1 MAIAVS
7 FLVAYITVLDNR
19 RMPCKAMQTTKLD
32 NSLTTYEYII
42 AVVDIYS
49 SSSNNM
55 QNHES
60 YNRNDNDIIIPINDN
75 KNPWLKWCLVFFSF
89 NRALVCVLVYVWRRI
104 MPNVAGRSHQIRWQC
119 RQIHCIAYYITFFM
133 PWILNNSNGDDA
145 INTTNAIL
153 LLFPPFTHTLYFRI
167 SLFLCT

>member
-75 KNPWLKWCLVFFSF
+75 KNP
-89 NRALVCVLVYVWRRI
+89 
-104 MPNVAGRSHQIRWQC
+104 
-119 RQIHCIAYYITFFM
+119 
-133 PWILNNSNGDDA
+133 
-145 INTTNAIL
+145 
-153 LLFPPFTHTLYFRI
+153 
-167 SLFLCT
+167 